1 MSRRHFFSGRRPGPA
16 LGPNRRAAFRAATA
30 ACLCLG
36 LAGVAHAQ
44 SRPTQAR
51 PAAPAAPAFGAA
63 QSAPARQ
70 APPPPSYVYD
80 PEGRRDPFIPLLN
93 RGDQRGQGGSARP
106 DGLPGL
112 MVGDVA
118 LKGIVLSRGAYLAM
132 IQGPDTKTYIVR
144 NGDRLFDGTVKAV
157 TADAIVF
164 VQQVNDP
171 LSLVKQR
178 EVRKPLRPIE
188 EGK

>member
-1 MSRRHFFSGRRPGPA
+1 MSGPDCFIGRRPDAPEALRRETSAVAVLAALLFLGAGPVA
-16 LGPNRRAAFRAATA
+16 GYAQTGP
-30 ACLCLG
+30 
-36 LAGVAHAQ
+36 
-44 SRPTQAR
+44 R
-51 PAAPAAPAFGAA
+51 PAQGPTATSAAPQTAPAV
-63 QSAPARQ
+63 Q
-70 APPPPSYVYD
+70 PPSYIYD

-93 RGDQRGQGGSARP
+93 RGDQRGQGGSMRP
-106 DGLPGL
+106 DGLPGM

-118 LKGIVLSRGAYLAM
+118 LKGIVLSRGSYLAM

-157 TADAIVF
+157 TADAVVF

>member
-1 MSRRHFFSGRRPGPA
+1 MSGPLCFIGWWPGPA
-16 LGPNRRAAFRAATA
+16 GAGRLGALSRVAATTLV
-30 ACLCLG
+30 CVGLG
-36 LAGVAHAQ
+36 LVGAGA
-44 SRPTQAR
+44 QAR
-51 PAAPAAPAFGAA
+51 PAPAPAGASKAPAASGAVP
-63 QSAPARQ
+63 QV
-70 APPPPSYVYD
+70 APPQSYVYD

-93 RGDQRGQGGSARP
+93 RGDQRGPGGLARP

-118 LKGIVLSRGAYLAM
+118 LKGIVFSRGGYWAM
-132 IQGPDTKTYIVR
+132 IQGPDTKTFIVR

>member
-1 MSRRHFFSGRRPGPA
+1 MSGPVFSIGWRPGPA
-16 LGPNRRAAFRAATA
+16 GASRARTTRGLIVLLLVVGPVA
-30 ACLCLG
+30 
-36 LAGVAHAQ
+36 LAGAQ
-44 SRPTQAR
+44 SRPAAGQA
-51 PAAPAAPAFGAA
+51 PATPAPAAKAAPATPAP
-63 QSAPARQ
+63 QT
-70 APPPPSYVYD
+70 PPPAYVYD
-80 PEGRRDPFIPLLN
+80 PEGRRDPFIPLMN

-132 IQGPDTKTYIVR
+132 IQAPDTKTYIVR
-144 NGDRLFDGTVKAV
+144 SGDRLFDGTVKAV